1 MKLSLKIAIR
11 FIKKSKVQ
19 SILITLGIAVGVAV
33 QVFLGTLINNLGKD
47 LIDKTLGGTSQ
58 VTIRSDNNNNP
69 YFNETD
75 VDIDMLK
82 KLGVFSEIS
91 KSLDVNGLVKN
102 GEGNEAVLLK
112 GVDSLSAADIYGI
125 KDKLVTGNVDVNNNE
140 IIVGKTLLEKL
151 KKSVGDDLILVMSN
165 KKELTLKISGVV
177 DYGVAELNKSWIVG
191 SLSYIQ
197 EEVNRQGEISSIE
210 TKLDDNK
217 IFDADV
223 ISDDLSKE
231 IPKGLIINNWKSDNA
246 SLLSAIS
253 GQKSSSTTIQVF
265 IIISVV
271 IGIAGVLAISVMQKS
286 KEIGILKAM
295 GIRDKSAA
303 LIFLNQGFIL
313 GILGATIGLFLGLGL
328 FKIFTAFVKNSDGTP
343 IVSGGVNLTLIVF
356 SFCIF
361 VLASLIAATLAAR
374 RSLKL
379 NPIEVIRN
387 N

>member
-177 DYGVAELNKSWIVG
+177 DYGVGELNKSWIVG

-343 IVSGGVNLTLIVF
+343 IVSGGFNLTLIVF

-361 VLASLIAATLAAR
+361 VVASLIAATLAAT